1 MSKREL
7 EPVLKH
13 IRNLVADAACEE
25 LSDLDLLERFTHE
38 HEELVFETLLRRH
51 GPLVLNVC
59 RRVLQHDQDAED
71 VFQATF
77 LVLARNARSIRK
89 GASLGSWL
97 YGVAYRLALKAKATA
112 ARRRAH
118 ERRLTQMAPT
128 SSETI
133 RQDIELG
140 PLLDEELH
148 RLPEQYRAP
157 LILCY
162 LEGKTNVEAAGVLG
176 WAPGSMSKRLL
187 RGREL
192 LRDRLLHR
200 GIALSSAA
208 LVTLL
213 ESNAQAAV
221 PPVLLESSLRAAILV
236 ATGKTAA
243 GVVSTQVLQLAEGVL
258 HTMFS
263 TKLKVFA
270 ALVLSAC
277 LLAASSGL
285 LSRMKAAANP
295 DAAASADDAPLQAK
309 EHPRPELALVPGN
322 AMAFAHISIRD
333 VWETESIKKLR
344 VAMDQSLQYTKQ
356 DVEKRLGVALSNLDS
371 ITLIMFPPLEAHH
384 EPTLLAAFTT
394 LQPYS
399 RQKITAALVPGGE
412 ERELHGK
419 PTIFS
424 KDKSEPAVSFV
435 TDRIFLVGLAQDL
448 GFSLGQGER
457 KANTPIERALK
468 LAVENHSVAAGFHMP
483 DVLAQAL
490 KQAQL
495 EPSALFLKPLTEI
508 QSGTLVL
515 DLGSVARFKAV
526 LNFPDAAAARSAAEA
541 VRTGQGV
548 LKGMLKGIPKEMF
561 PSPPGTD
568 VQKELL
574 GILETLQVTRKDE
587 GVQLTMEGKSP
598 KLLATLVPAIERS
611 RKAAQEMARSNNLKQ
626 VALAMHNYHST
637 YGHLPGAAIRDKNGK
652 PLLSWRV
659 AVLPFLDQVDL
670 YNRFKLDEPWNSE
683 RNLELLKEMPRVYR
697 PANMPLKVPDKTFY
711 QVFTGKGTPFENDE
725 GQKFEDITDGTS
737 NTILAIEAGD
747 SVPWTKPE
755 DLTYAADKPL
765 PKLGGLLSE
774 VFLAVYCDGSV
785 HPISR
790 NVNEQRLR
798 ALITRNGGEKIDP

>member
-13 IRNLVADAACEE
+13 IRNIVADAACDE
-25 LSDLDLLERFTHE
+25 LSDYDLLERFTHE

-51 GPLVLNVC
+51 GSLVLNVC

-77 LVLARNARSIRK
+77 LVLARKAGSIRK

-128 SSETI
+128 ASETVPPE
-133 RQDIELG
+133 IELG
-140 PLLDEELH
+140 PMLDEELH

-200 GIALSSAA
+200 GFALSGAA

-213 ESNAQAAV
+213 ECNAQATV
-221 PPVLLESSLRAAILV
+221 PPSLFDTSLRAGILV

-243 GVVSTQVLQLAEGVL
+243 GVVSNHVLQLAEGVFQ
-258 HTMFS
+258 TMFS
-263 TKLKVFA
+263 TKMKVFA
-270 ALVLSAC
+270 ALVLGAC
-277 LLAASSGL
+277 LITAGGGL
-285 LSRMKAAANP
+285 LSRMKAATNP
-295 DAAASADDAPLQAK
+295 DAEASADDAPLQVQA
-309 EHPRPELALVPGN
+309 HARPELAFVPSN
-322 AMAFAHISIRD
+322 AMAFARISIHD

-344 VAMDQSLQYTKQ
+344 LGMDQSLQYTMQ
-356 DVEKRLGVALSNLDS
+356 DFEKRFGVALSNLDS
-371 ITLIMFPPLEAHH
+371 ITLIMLPPPGPHPDL
-384 EPTLLAAFTT
+384 TILTAFTT
-394 LQPYS
+394 RQPYS
-399 RQKITAALVPGGE
+399 RQKITAALVPDGE
-412 ERELHGK
+412 EREFHGK
-419 PTIFS
+419 GTIFS
-424 KDKSEPAVSFV
+424 KNKSDPAVCFV
-435 TDRIFLVGLAQDL
+435 TDRVFLVGPARDL
-448 GFSLGQGER
+448 GFSLDRGER
-457 KANTPIERALK
+457 KANVPIERALL
-468 LAVENHSVAAGFHMP
+468 LAMASHSVAAGFHMP
-483 DVLAQAL
+483 EVLAQAL

-515 DLGSVARFKAV
+515 DLGSAARLKAV

-548 LKGMLKGIPKEMF
+548 LKGMLKGISKEAF
-561 PSPPGTD
+561 PNPPGMD
-568 VQKELL
+568 LQQEILA
-574 GILETLQVTRKDE
+574 ILETLQVTPQDA
-587 GVQLTMEGKSP
+587 GVQLTLECKSP
-598 KLLATLVPAIERS
+598 MLLATLVPAIEKS
-611 RKAAQEMARSNNLKQ
+611 RKAAQQMARSNNLKQ
-626 VALAMHNYHST
+626 IALAMLNYHST
-637 YGHLPGAAIRDKNGK
+637 YGHLPGAAIRDSNGK

-659 AVLPFLDQVDL
+659 ALLPYLDQVDL

-683 RNLELLKEMPRVYR
+683 HNLKLLKEMPRVYR
-697 PANMPLKVPDKTFY
+697 LDNMPQKESDKTHY
-711 QVFTGKGTPFENDE
+711 QVFTGKGTAFENDQ
-725 GQKFEDITDGTS
+725 GQKFEDFTDGMS
-737 NTILAIEAGD
+737 NTILAIEAAD
-747 SVPWTKPE
+747 PVPWTKPE
-755 DLTYAADKPL
+755 DLTYATDKPL
-765 PKLGGLLSE
+765 PKLGAHPSE
-774 VFLAVYCDGSV
+774 AIFVVYCDGSV
-785 HPISR
+785 RLLSR
-790 NVNEQRLR
+790 EMKVQQLR
-798 ALITRNGGEKIDP
+798 ARITRNGGEMIDP

>member
-1 MSKREL
+1 MSCFA
-7 EPVLKH
+7 
-13 IRNLVADAACEE
+13 IG
-25 LSDLDLLERFTHE
+25 SFT
-38 HEELVFETLLRRH
+38 
-51 GPLVLNVC
+51 
-59 RRVLQHDQDAED
+59 
-71 VFQATF
+71 
-77 LVLARNARSIRK
+77 
-89 GASLGSWL
+89 
-97 YGVAYRLALKAKATA
+97 
-112 ARRRAH
+112 
-118 ERRLTQMAPT
+118 
-128 SSETI
+128 
-133 RQDIELG
+133 
-140 PLLDEELH
+140 
-148 RLPEQYRAP
+148 
-157 LILCY
+157 
-162 LEGKTNVEAAGVLG
+162 GVLRVSG
-176 WAPGSMSKRLL
+176 
-187 RGREL
+187 
-192 LRDRLLHR
+192 
-200 GIALSSAA
+200 AA

-243 GVVSTQVLQLAEGVL
+243 GVVSTHVLQLAEGVL

-285 LSRMKAAANP
+285 LSQIPAAAIP
-295 DAAASADDAPLQAK
+295 GAAAPADEPALQAQ
-309 EHPRPELALVPGN
+309 EHPRPELAFVPGN
-322 AMAFAHISIRD
+322 AMAFARISIHD
-333 VWETESIKKLR
+333 VWETEAIKKLR
-344 VAMDQSLQYTKQ
+344 LDMDQSLQYTLQ
-356 DVEKRLGVALSNLDS
+356 DVEKRFGVALSNLDS

-384 EPTLLAAFTT
+384 EPTIMAAFTT

-399 RQKITAALVPGGE
+399 RQKVTAALVPGGE

-419 PTIFS
+419 PAIFS
-424 KDKSEPAVSFV
+424 KDKSDPAVSFV
-435 TDRIFLVGLAQDL
+435 TDRIFLVGPAQDL
-448 GFSLGQGER
+448 RSSLDQSER
-457 KANTPIERALK
+457 KANSPIVRALK

-495 EPSALFLKPLTEI
+495 EPTALFLKPLTEI
-508 QSGTLVL
+508 RSGTLVL
-515 DLGSVARFKAV
+515 DLGSAARLKAV

-561 PSPPGTD
+561 PSPPGNDAQQEVLAT
-568 VQKELL
+568 
-574 GILETLQVTRKDE
+574 LETLQVMPKDAT
-587 GVQLTMEGKSP
+587 VQLTMDGKSP
-598 KLLATLVPAIERS
+598 MLLAILVPALEKS
-611 RKAAQEMARSNNLKQ
+611 RKAAQRIASSNNLKQ
-626 VALAMHNYHST
+626 IALAMHNYHGAN
-637 YGHLPGAAIRDKNGK
+637 GHLPGAAIRDNNGK

-659 AVLPFLDQVDL
+659 ALLPFLEQDAL

-683 RNLELLKEMPRVYR
+683 HNLKLLKEMPRVYR
-697 PANMPLKVPDKTFY
+697 LGNMPQKEPDKTFY
-711 QVFTGKGTPFENDE
+711 QVFTGKGTPFEKDE

-737 NTILAIEAGD
+737 NTILFIEAGD
-747 SVPWTKPE
+747 PVPWTKPE

-774 VFLAVYCDGSV
+774 VFLAAYCDGSV